1 MTSRIAP
8 TIDVGRLVMG
18 FNVVLVGV
26 LCWLY
31 QLGHL
36 SRTQLFSFWPLALI
50 GIGLCGLLDP
60 KREPGVSPEG
70 DERESRS
77 GWGLVLIGVLLILS
91 NLLMPDSHSL
101 EIWFGI
107 FPLRLSW
114 PLLLMI
120 VGGYII
126 WRDRHPKKRRSCACR
141 TNGCRC

>member
-1 MTSRIAP
+1 MTSQASP
-8 TIDVGRLVMG
+8 SVDVGRLVMG

-60 KREPGVSPEG
+60 SKPKE
-70 DERESRS
+70 RS